1 MAKTPPLDT
10 DMTARV
16 ALVTGATDG
25 HGRAMAKRLLEL
37 GADVVVHARSAEKAN
52 RVCDELERETG
63 RKRPEILLADLESPS
78 AIDAAVASWRESG
91 RPLHLLV
98 NNAGLVSLER
108 RVTAEGHELTFAVNY
123 LALARLTLGLLPVLQ
138 ASAPARIV
146 NVSSDTYKI
155 GKLDFDDLMFEGRYS
170 MAAAYARSKLA
181 IVYFTIELA
190 RRLDGKQV
198 TVNAVDPGPVASNIG
213 ANNPGLLYRL
223 VSPLLRTFFPSA
235 ERAARTALWIA
246 TDPALSDRTG
256 GYYRSL
262 AHREKPLDFDA
273 STSERLWRETLALN
287 GVDDPTRVNERREA
301 PRRSSA
307 SALGTPRPRSV
318 LLYPAN
324 SLLWRGEASTADR
337 ALDST
342 HGQYFAS
349 SKCKYRTQRDNFP
362 ADFVGSVRGYDALA
376 ASS

>member
-10 DMTARV
+10 DMTGRTC
-16 ALVTGATDG
+16 LVTGATDG
-25 HGRAMAKRLLEL
+25 HGRALAKLLVAR
-37 GADVVVHARSAEKAN
+37 GAEVVLHARSAEKAN
-52 RVCDELERETG
+52 RVCDEIAQETG
-63 RKRPEILLADLESPS
+63 TKRPEILLADLESPS

-98 NNAGLVSLER
+98 NNAGLVSLDR
-108 RVTAEGHELTFAVNY
+108 RTTAEGFELTFAVNY
-123 LALARLTLGLLPVLQ
+123 LALARLTLGLLPVLRS
-138 ASAPARIV
+138 SAPARIV

-155 GKLDFDDLMFEGRYS
+155 GKLDFDDLMFERKYS

-190 RRLDGKQV
+190 RRLGNEGL

-246 TDPALSDRTG
+246 TDPALADRTG

-262 AHREKPLDFDA
+262 AHRQKPLDFDA
-273 STSERLWRETLALN
+273 ETSERLWRETLALN
-287 GVDDPTRVNERREA
+287 GIEDPLQV
-301 PRRSSA
+301 
-307 SALGTPRPRSV
+307 
-318 LLYPAN
+318 
-324 SLLWRGEASTADR
+324 
-337 ALDST
+337 
-342 HGQYFAS
+342 
-349 SKCKYRTQRDNFP
+349 
-362 ADFVGSVRGYDALA
+362 
-376 ASS
+376 